1 MATGKRVL
9 VTGATGLIGKE
20 VCKGLIARG
29 YEVVVF
35 SRNPDSARAKVPG
48 AADYVSWTPAE
59 SGPWAAQLDGA
70 WGVISLAGASIA
82 GKRWDDGYKREIR
95 DTRIIGTRGLVKAM
109 AAAQEKPKVF
119 ISGSA
124 VGYYGARDATPLDES
139 ANAGTDFL
147 SGLVREWEDAAKEA
161 TGFGV
166 RTAIIRTGIVLD
178 KKEGALA
185 LQKLP
190 FQFFVGGPILPGT
203 QWVSWIHRD
212 DEVGIILFALENEGA
227 HGPINATGPVPQ
239 TSRDFSASLGKAMGR
254 PSWIPVPGFALKI
267 VVGEFSAGLTTG
279 QRVIPKKAQE
289 LGYQFKYQTSEAALH
304 QIFGS

>member
-1 MATGKRVL
+1 MVTGKRVI

-48 AADYVSWTPAE
+48 AADYVAWTPSE

-82 GKRWDDGYKREIR
+82 GKRWDDDYKREIR

-139 ANAGTDFL
+139 ANGGTDFL
-147 SGLVREWEDAAKEA
+147 SGVVREWEDAAKEA
-161 TGFGV
+161 EGLGV
-166 RTAIIRTGIVLD
+166 RTAMIRTGIVLD

-289 LGYQFKYQTSEAALH
+289 LGYQFKYQTSEAALR